1 MKAAGDSH
9 RPNSV
14 VDQQSA
20 GPNLVAALR
29 DSARPRVAW
38 PDILPGLLPTD
49 PDANLDQHWSARA
62 LELALRADYVTSP
75 NPMVGAVVLD
85 SEGNLAGEGFHRG
98 AGEPHAEQEAL
109 EQAGDR
115 AHGGTLYVNL
125 EPCAH
130 LHRTPSCAE
139 AIILA
144 GLKRVVVSM
153 SDPDERVRG
162 AGIAKL
168 QAAGIETVV
177 GVHEER
183 AVRLNEFYV
192 KHRLTGRPFVTAKF
206 AMSLDGKIATRT
218 GESRWITSEESR
230 LHGHRLRHI
239 HDAILVGVNTVITDD
254 PELTARLEGVGARQ
268 PLRVILDSQL
278 RTRMSAKAV
287 GPNTLIAT
295 TRSGRMGAAEVVRL
309 PATGSGR
316 VSLAP
321 LLDELGKRG
330 ILSLLVEGGSEV
342 HASFFAEGLV
352 DKVQAYIAPRLIGG
366 REAPGPIGGAGV
378 ERLVEAIPL
387 REMDVTRLGNDLL
400 VTGYVDV
407 HRDS

>member
-1 MKAAGDSH
+1 LSI
-9 RPNSV
+9 S
-14 VDQQSA
+14 
-20 GPNLVAALR
+20 
-29 DSARPRVAW
+29 SARACAGR
-38 PDILPGLLPTD
+38 PDILPGLPPTD
-49 PDANLDQHWSARA
+49 PDASLDRHWSARA
-62 LELALRADYVTSP
+62 LELALQADYRTSP

-85 SEGNLAGEGFHRG
+85 SAGNVAGEGFHHR
-98 AGEPHAEQEAL
+98 AGEPHAEQQAL
-109 EQAGDR
+109 EAAGDQ
-115 AHGGTLYVNL
+115 AEGGTLYVNL

-130 LHRTPSCAE
+130 LHRTPPCAD

-144 GLKRVVVSM
+144 GLKRVVIST

-183 AVRLNEFYV
+183 ALLLNEFYV

-218 GESRWITSEESR
+218 GESRWITGEESR

-239 HDAILVGVNTVITDD
+239 HDAILVGVNTVIADD
-254 PELTARLEGVGARQ
+254 PELTARLDGDEVRQ
-268 PLRVILDSQL
+268 PLRVVLDSQL
-278 RTRMSAKAV
+278 RLRMSAKVV

-295 TRSGRMGAAEVVRL
+295 TRPGRMGAAEVVKL
-309 PATGSGR
+309 PAAADGR
-316 VSLAP
+316 VALEP

-342 HASFFAEGLV
+342 HASFFASGLV
-352 DKVQAYIAPRLIGG
+352 DKVHAYVAPRLIGG
-366 REAPGPIGGAGV
+366 REAPGPLGGAGV
-378 ERLVEAIPL
+378 QHLADTIPL
-387 REMDVTRLGNDLL
+387 RDMDATRLGPDLL
-400 VTGYVDV
+400 ITGYVDV